1 MDKHNEYRN
10 FHTWKDTLGCTAVLV
25 AILLATLSGV
35 YTIYS
40 EATSV
45 ASFSDTQSETR
56 YI

>member
-35 YTIYS
+35 YTIYT
-40 EATSV
+40 EAANV
-45 ASFSDTQSETR
+45 ASVSDTQSESR